1 MERKKIAMG
10 LFSFLLLLLG
20 LLQPFVVQTAAGEQ
34 AKVHIAGMV

>member
-20 LLQPFVVQTAAGEQ
+20 LLQPFVVQAAAEEQ
-34 AKVHIAGMV
+34 VKVHIAGMV